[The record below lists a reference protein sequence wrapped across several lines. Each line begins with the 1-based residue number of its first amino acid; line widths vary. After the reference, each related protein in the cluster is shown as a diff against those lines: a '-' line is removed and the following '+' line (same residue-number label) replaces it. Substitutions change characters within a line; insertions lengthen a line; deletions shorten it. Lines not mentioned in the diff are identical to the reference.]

1 MTKRILALLFAAVM
15 LFSFAACG
23 GEDASSDNTDAI
35 NNDNSFVNENG
46 DFVFRGTGENI
57 PALGTPE
64 KQLDAQAIYNSMT
77 YVPEMFWG
85 DYGLKGGSAAEEQFG
100 KDYKYAERTI
110 QGEAQNLTVLPMR
123 IKAGAD
129 TFNHVLATIEG
140 YNWCEVYFMRKY
152 NDGDVYLDF
161 VSCAYEIEDNKLLIY
176 PLDKYEYDKDT
187 EKVTFA
193 VSEKAI
199 GEYEFSF
206 RGRELTLKAGDE
218 SVTLITALDP
228 YREYDYFFVDHYCE
242 VDSPRIGNFDL
253 FHFSGNYDESGESR
267 FQLEKP
273 DDIVNAYEDCIAVLG
288 QDGLFTFTC
297 DVDGV
302 LKTYQYVYFYCGDDG
317 VIFTDGET
325 NYLYTMDYSEKNKWG
340 VKTYL
345 SEDQTGKLDALSE
358 AEIEEIAKKTDDLMA
373 DLEKAFNDAGISVT
387 VDSATGEMA
396 MNASVLFD
404 GDSAVLKDAGKDLL
418 NKFTKAYTE
427 IAFSEKY
434 DGFIQK
440 TLVEGH
446 TAPVA
451 GDTYEDG
458 YPLSVERAENVLNYC
473 VSKDTGVDTTKL
485 ASALEA
491 VGCSNVQ
498 PVKDAQGNVDMDASR
513 RVSFR
518 FIINIG

>member
-23 GEDASSDNTDAI
+23 GGEESTDDTVKGFVVTGTDA
-35 NNDNSFVNENG
+35 DEQGVTLG
-46 DFVFRGTGENI
+46 DPEVALN
-57 PALGTPE
+57 PADVYAKL
-64 KQLDAQAIYNSMT
+64 T
-77 YVPEMFWG
+77 YTPEMF
-85 DYGLKGGSAAEEQFG
+85 YGRYRIKGGDQARDSFGVSAS
-100 KDYKYAERTI
+100 Y
-110 QGEAQNLTVLPMR
+110 NTV
-123 IKAGAD
+123 K
-129 TFNHVLATIEG
+129 IEG
-140 YNWCEVYFMRKY
+140 EDRNMTILPVEIEAGKETLMHKVSNIEEYDWARVHFMRRY
-152 NDGDVYLDF
+152 GDSTEANLDTIL
-161 VSCAYEIEDNKLLIY
+161 CAYTLEGNKITFK
-176 PLDKYEYDKDT
+176 PLD
-187 EKVTFA
+187 
-193 VSEKAI
+193 
-199 GEYEFSF
+199 EFSVDDETSTINYAF
-206 RGRELTLKAGDE
+206 SETELVYDFSFTGRNLTLKSGE
-218 SVTLITALDP
+218 NSVTLTTGLDA
-228 YREYDYFFVDHYCE
+228 YGEKDYFHIENYLTEGSETFSAVDYLSFRYA
-242 VDSPRIGNFDL
+242 DGDT
-253 FHFSGNYDESGESR
+253 R
-267 FQLEKP
+267 FNIEKTNEE
-273 DDIVNAYEDCIAVLG
+273 DTNACVGKLTE
-288 QDGLFTFTC
+288 DGLFTFTYLM
-297 DVDGV
+297 DDG
-302 LKTYQYVYFYCGDDG
+302 TGETCQYVYFYCGDDG
-317 VIFTDGET
+317 LILTDGTKVYYFNESYSDR
-325 NYLYTMDYSEKNKWG
+325 NYAQVNK
-340 VKTYL
+340 YI
-345 SEDQTGKLDALSE
+345 SEDMTGKLDALSE

-458 YPLSVERAENVLNYC
+458 YPLSLERAENVLNYC